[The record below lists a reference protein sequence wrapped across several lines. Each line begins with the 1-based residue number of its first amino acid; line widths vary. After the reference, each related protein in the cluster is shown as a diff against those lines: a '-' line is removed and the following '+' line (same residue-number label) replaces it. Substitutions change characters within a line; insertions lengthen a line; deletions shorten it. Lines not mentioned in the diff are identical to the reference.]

1 VTQMQFIPQVF
12 RKNLFGPSF
21 YRLFLP
27 WALRHPRY
35 LRSAPSLLRAYN
47 ETTRLRKESEQNGL
61 KVPPALILSLTQQCN
76 LSCSGCFAAASGI
89 TCNKGMQSQRSR
101 KPQLDLKGWT
111 RIVSEASELGVFGF
125 FLAGG
130 EPFLFPKLIELCDEF
145 KDRCFIVFTN
155 GTAITENDFERLKH
169 LSNTAL
175 IVSIEGGKEATNL
188 RRGEGVYQ
196 KATSTL
202 KRLTEM
208 GTPNGISATIT
219 RLNYKYWMN
228 PETVDSLIAQ
238 GVRAALFIEYIPVMV
253 EPETCI
259 NAESSENKWKE
270 KNDHLLMLTK
280 EERAEFRAQILRYR
294 ETKSLYIVHSPG
306 DEEYFGGCVSA
317 GRGFAHVTPAGDLTP
332 CPVSNVAT
340 HNLAQATL
348 REGFASPL
356 FSKIRENEGL
366 LENEGTPCSLFA
378 HPKEVAELAKSVG
391 AYRTDQ

>member
-1 VTQMQFIPQVF
+1 MRFIAQVL
-12 RKNLFGPSF
+12 RKNPFGPPF

-27 WALRHPRY
+27 WAILHPRY
-35 LRSAPSLLRAYN
+35 LLSAGSLYRAYN
-47 ETTRLRKESEQNGL
+47 ETRRLRKASELNGL

-89 TCNKGMQSQRSR
+89 TCHKGMERQRKK
-101 KPQLDLKGWT
+101 KPQLDWKGWVS
-111 RIVSEASELGVFGF
+111 IISEASELCVFGF

-130 EPFLFPKLIELCDEF
+130 EPFLFLKLIELCGEF
-145 KDRCFIVFTN
+145 KKRCFIIFTN
-155 GTAITENDFERLKH
+155 GTAITESDFERLKR
-169 LSNTAL
+169 LSNTAI

-188 RRGEGVYQ
+188 RRGQGVYQ
-196 KATSTL
+196 KATNTL
-202 KRLTEM
+202 RRLTEI

-228 PETVDSLIAQ
+228 PERIDSLIAQ
-238 GVRAALFIEYIPVMV
+238 GVRAALFIEYIPVMAG
-253 EPETCI
+253 PETCL
-259 NAESSENKWKE
+259 NTENSENKWTE
-270 KNDHLLMLTK
+270 KNDPVLMLTK
-280 EERAEFRAQILRYR
+280 EERSQFRAQILRYR
-294 ETKSLYIVHSPG
+294 ETKPIYIVNSPG

-317 GRGFAHVTPAGDLTP
+317 GRGFAHVTPAGDLTA

-340 HNLAQATL
+340 HNLMTATL

-356 FSKIRENEGL
+356 FSKIRENEQL

-378 HPKEVAELAKSVG
+378 HPKEVAELAKSVD